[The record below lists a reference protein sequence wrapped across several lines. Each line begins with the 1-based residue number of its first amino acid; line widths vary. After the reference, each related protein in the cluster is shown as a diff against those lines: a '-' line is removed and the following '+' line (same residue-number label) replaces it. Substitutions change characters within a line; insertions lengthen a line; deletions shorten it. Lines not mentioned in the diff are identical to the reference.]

1 MYYLWGL
8 NSNFVTM
15 KKLLFLLA
23 FLFLLTTVFGQSPW
37 WVGGKL
43 GVNFTTVSGKYGS
56 GFDADHKWITSPLFG
71 AAAMYSFSDLIGIS
85 AELNLA
91 KSGAMYNVTFAD
103 AEGVGAEGTFKKRYT
118 SIQIPVLARFTFGK
132 TWQFFTYGGFYWSY
146 ILGGKYVVKS
156 DYFKES
162 GKIKFGDKPDH
173 YEGDDLYLDKDRYR
187 RMDIGL
193 NIGGGVQRQLGP
205 GMLFLDLRFGL
216 GFLDFNKFPED
227 VDKPDGYKSFN
238 NRSLSLS
245 AGYIFNL
252 GK

>member
-1 MYYLWGL
+1 
-8 NSNFVTM
+8 M
-15 KKLLFLLA
+15 KKLLFLST
-23 FLFLLTTVFGQSPW
+23 FLFLTSTIFSQSPW
-37 WVGGKL
+37 WVGGRL
-43 GVNFTTVSGKYGS
+43 GIGFTTVSGQYGNS
-56 GFDADHKWITSPLFG
+56 DNAKHCWITSPLFG
-71 AAAMYSFSDLIGIS
+71 ATGIYTFSDIFSLQ
-85 AELNLA
+85 AELNMA
-91 KSGAMYNVTFAD
+91 KSGMLIKDNFDIGPNRATEYDYSFRERFT
-103 AEGVGAEGTFKKRYT
+103 T
-118 SIQIPVLARFTFGK
+118 IQIPILARFTFGK